1 MIQYYYTKKEWGVV
15 MEKEELKILE
25 ELRRILNSK
34 NEAIVILNNY
44 FKGGV
49 GKSKL
54 STMFAYLT
62 DKFNLKVL
70 MIDKDLQATLTK
82 DLAKT
87 FKVELPRVNFYEGLK
102 NGNLASSIV
111 HLTDNLDLIP
121 GTFDLMLL
129 PKLTRSWTFENESR
143 LLATLLAP
151 LKSDYDLIIIDT
163 VPTPSVYTNNAIVAS
178 DYVMIPLQAEEES
191 TNNIQNYISYLID
204 LQEQFN
210 PGLDMIG
217 FVPYLVDTDSTTIK
231 SNLEELY
238 KQHKEDNLVFQNII
252 KRSNKVSTWSKNG
265 ITEHKGYDKKVL
277 SMYENVFFEMLAY
290 HLHLLLMPLIMTI
303 MFHRLLCTKAKLFPL
318 VCLILKM
325 D

>member
-129 PKLTRSWTFENESR
+129 PKLTRSWTFENESMICNSFFK
-143 LLATLLAP
+143 L
-151 LKSDYDLIIIDT
+151 
-163 VPTPSVYTNNAIVAS
+163 
-178 DYVMIPLQAEEES
+178 VM
-191 TNNIQNYISYLID
+191 
-204 LQEQFN
+204 
-210 PGLDMIG
+210 
-217 FVPYLVDTDSTTIK
+217 
-231 SNLEELY
+231 
-238 KQHKEDNLVFQNII
+238 
-252 KRSNKVSTWSKNG
+252 
-265 ITEHKGYDKKVL
+265 
-277 SMYENVFFEMLAY
+277 
-290 HLHLLLMPLIMTI
+290 
-303 MFHRLLCTKAKLFPL
+303 
-318 VCLILKM
+318 
-325 D
+325 

>member
-277 SMYENVFFEMLAY
+277 SVLLQSFLRDPEAETAFEGNS
-290 HLHLLLMPLIMTI
+290 PEIVQN
-303 MFHRLLCTKAKLFPL
+303 KLYQDQ
-318 VCLILKM
+318 KRN

>member
-1 MIQYYYTKKEWGVV
+1 M
-15 MEKEELKILE
+15 
-25 ELRRILNSK
+25 LRRILNSK

-217 FVPYLVDTDSTTIK
+217 FVPYLVDTDSTTI
-231 SNLEELY
+231 
-238 KQHKEDNLVFQNII
+238 I
-252 KRSNKVSTWSKNG
+252 
-265 ITEHKGYDKKVL
+265 
-277 SMYENVFFEMLAY
+277 
-290 HLHLLLMPLIMTI
+290 
-303 MFHRLLCTKAKLFPL
+303 
-318 VCLILKM
+318 
-325 D
+325 